1 MRDRNA
7 GYFVIPA
14 LGGGERRILPSNCDL
29 QHLGGRNIDWS
40 PDGKHLIIADAA
52 KPGGLRSLF
61 RVTIASA
68 EVSVMVPDV
77 PYLNHPTYSPD
88 GKWLAYVA
96 GPNGVAHDLY
106 VMPAEG
112 GTPRRLTKDQR
123 TFAGVA
129 WTPDSRELV
138 FSSNRSGLFVL
149 WQIGVSGGEPQA
161 VPGVGPDSVSPS
173 IARNG
178 LQLAY
183 LNRRINVNLWR
194 VPLEGTGEPEQIIPS
209 ARWSAHGEYSPDGS
223 RIAFASDR
231 SGVWQIWRSKSDGA
245 EPMRLTSMNAAQTA
259 WPRWSPDG
267 KWIAFES
274 NPEGHADIFLIA
286 AEGGSPRRITDS
298 QSDDSMPQW
307 AADGKSIYFTS
318 ERSGAFQIWQVQLE
332 SGEQKQ
338 LTEVGGKMPM
348 MLPDGRYLY
357 YISRGGLWRMPVPE
371 GPEEKLIDEV
381 HWYDIGL
388 HSRGIYFVTPTTAQM
403 HDVEL
408 LTHDGKR
415 SVVRK
420 GIGPRPPRMGSV
432 RVSHDG
438 KWLLYDR
445 IDRNDNEILVIEN
458 FR

>member
-1 MRDRNA
+1 M
-7 GYFVIPA
+7 
-14 LGGGERRILPSNCDL
+14 PS
-29 QHLGGRNIDWS
+29 
-40 PDGKHLIIADAA
+40 
-52 KPGGLRSLF
+52 
-61 RVTIASA
+61 
-68 EVSVMVPDV
+68 
-77 PYLNHPTYSPD
+77 
-88 GKWLAYVA
+88 
-96 GPNGVAHDLY
+96 
-106 VMPAEG
+106 EG

-123 TFAGVA
+123 TIAGIA

-178 LQLAY
+178 SQLAY
-183 LNRRINVNLWR
+183 LNRRVNVNLWR
-194 VPLEGTGEPEQIIPS
+194 VPLEGSGDPEQLITS
-209 ARWSAHGEYSPDGS
+209 ARWSAQGEYSPDGD

-231 SGVWQIWRSKSDGA
+231 SGLWQIWRSRSDGT
-245 EPMRLTSMNAAQTA
+245 EPVRLTSMNAARTA

-274 NPEGHADIFLIA
+274 NPEGHGDIFLVA
-286 AEGGSPRRITDS
+286 AEGGPPRRITDS
-298 QSDDSMPQW
+298 PGDDAMPQW
-307 AADGKSIYFTS
+307 AADGKSVYFTS
-318 ERSGAFQIWQVQLE
+318 DRSGAFQVWQVQIE
-332 SGEQKQ
+332 SGGQTQ
-338 LTEVGGKMPM
+338 ITEVGGKMPM

-357 YISRGGLWRMPVPE
+357 YVSRGGLWRMPVPGGSE
-371 GPEEKLIDEV
+371 QKLLDEV
-381 HWYDIGL
+381 HWFDVGL
-388 HSRGIYFVTPTTAQM
+388 HPRGVYFVTPTTGQM

-408 LTHDGKR
+408 LRHDGKR

-420 GIGPRPPRMGSV
+420 GIGPRPSRMGSV
-432 RVSHDG
+432 RVSPDG